1 MFGHNEEKK
10 KANDYYKCLWIYSM
24 MKNIFVK
31 KVNCLATRL
40 DKLDYFCWWWCVYY
54 NTLRDMLWKSIRHNK
69 CKEKEHDE
77 ESLIGVHAW
86 TWKERDINGDIEHFL
101 IL

>member
-1 MFGHNEEKK
+1 
-10 KANDYYKCLWIYSM
+10 
-24 MKNIFVK
+24 
-31 KVNCLATRL
+31 
-40 DKLDYFCWWWCVYY
+40 
-54 NTLRDMLWKSIRHNK
+54 MLWKSIRHNK

-86 TWKERDINGDIEHFL
+86 TWKERDINGDIKHFL